1 MKIPFNK
8 PYMSGNELDYLYDA
22 VKKGHISG
30 DGFYTKACH
39 KWFETIYEA
48 NCALLTH
55 SATAAL
61 EMAALLC
68 EFEKGDE
75 IIMPS
80 YTFVSTANAFVL
92 HGGKPVF
99 VDVDL
104 NTCNID
110 PLQIEEMIPRFVDIS
125 MNDLNIDISHL
136 EASINEK
143 TKAIVVVHYA
153 GFSCDMDAIMNLA
166 NKHGLIVI
174 EDAAQGF
181 GTKYKGR
188 LLGTIGHMGC
198 LSFHETKNINC
209 GEGGVLFINDDKY
222 INRAEI
228 IREKGTNRKNFY
240 RGLVDKYTWVD
251 IGSSYLPS
259 DLLAAYLLSQ
269 LQNSEEIT
277 RKRKKI
283 FNLYHDLL
291 SATLIKFGIRHPKK
305 IINEEGN
312 GHIFYL
318 IFNEKKVRD
327 NFINEMKSLEIGCV
341 FHYSPLHCSEYYTS
355 LTNIESD
362 CPNTEFISDRIVRLP
377 IWIGIENHIEF
388 VSNSIVK
395 ILKEMTKNG
404 NT

>member
-8 PYMSGNELDYLYDA
+8 PYMSGNELDYISDA
-22 VKKGHISG
+22 IKKGHISG

-39 KWFETIYEA
+39 DWFEKNYDI

-80 YTFVSTANAFVL
+80 YTFVSTANAFCL
-92 HGGKPVF
+92 RGY
-99 VDVDL
+99 
-104 NTCNID
+104 
-110 PLQIEEMIPRFVDIS
+110 IPRFVDIS
-125 MNDLNIDISHL
+125 LNDLNIDISHL

-181 GTKYKGR
+181 GTKHKGR

-327 NFINEMKSLEIGCV
+327 NFINEMKSFEIGCV

-355 LTNIESD
+355 ITNIESD

-377 IWIGIENHIEF
+377 IWIGIENHVEF

-395 ILKEMTKNG
+395 ILKEIIKNG
-404 NT
+404 NA

>member
-1 MKIPFNK
+1 
-8 PYMSGNELDYLYDA
+8 MSGNELDYISDA
-22 VKKGHISG
+22 IKKGHISG

-39 KWFETIYEA
+39 EWFEKNYDT

-80 YTFVSTANAFVL
+80 YTFVSTANAFCLRGYV
-92 HGGKPVF
+92 
-99 VDVDL
+99 
-104 NTCNID
+104 
-110 PLQIEEMIPRFVDIS
+110 PRFVDVS
-125 MNDLNIDISHL
+125 MDDLNIDISHL
-136 EASINEK
+136 QASINEK

-166 NKHGLIVI
+166 DKHGLIVI

-181 GTKYKGR
+181 GTRYKGR

-209 GEGGVLFINDDKY
+209 GEGGVLFINDSKY

-259 DLLAAYLLSQ
+259 DLLAAYLFSQ

-277 RKRKKI
+277 GKRKKI
-283 FNLYHDLL
+283 FNLYHDSLK
-291 SATLIKFGIRHPKK
+291 ATLTKFGIIYPKK
-305 IINEEGN
+305 LMNEEGN
-312 GHIFYL
+312 GHIFYI
-318 IFNEKKVRD
+318 IFDEKKLRD
-327 NFINEMKSLEIGCV
+327 DFIYEMKLLEIGCV
-341 FHYSPLHCSEYYTS
+341 FHYSPLHLSEYYTK

-362 CPNTEFISDRIVRLP
+362 CPNTELISDRIVRLP
-377 IWIGIENHIEF
+377 IWIGVEPHIEF
-388 VSNSIVK
+388 VSKSIVN
-395 ILKEMTKNG
+395 IIERLIKNK
-404 NT
+404 NA

>member
-8 PYMSGNELDYLYDA
+8 PYMSGNELDYISDA
-22 VKKGHISG
+22 IKKGHISG

-39 KWFETIYEA
+39 EWFEKNYDA

-68 EFEKGDE
+68 EFDEGEE

-80 YTFVSTANAFVL
+80 YTFVSTANAFCLRGYV
-92 HGGKPVF
+92 
-99 VDVDL
+99 
-104 NTCNID
+104 
-110 PLQIEEMIPRFVDIS
+110 PRFVDVS
-125 MNDLNIDISHL
+125 MDDLNMDVSNL

-174 EDAAQGF
+174 EDAAQAF
-181 GTKYKGR
+181 GTRYKGK

-209 GEGGVLFINDDKY
+209 GEGGVLFINDDDY
-222 INRAEI
+222 IERAEV
-228 IREKGTNRKNFY
+228 IREKGTNRKNFH

-269 LQNSEEIT
+269 LQNSERISI
-277 RKRKKI
+277 KRKAI

-291 SATLIKFGIRHPKK
+291 KAILTKFGIIYPKK

-318 IFNEKKVRD
+318 IFDKKKLRD
-327 NFINEMKSLEIGCV
+327 DFICEMKLFEIGCV
-341 FHYSPLHCSEYYTS
+341 FHYSPLHLSEYYTK
-355 LTNIESD
+355 LTNIETD

-377 IWIGIENHIEF
+377 IWIGVEPHIEF
-388 VSNSIVK
+388 VSKSVVNI
-395 ILKEMTKNG
+395 IERLMKNQ
-404 NT
+404 NA